1 MTSET
6 FFPLF
11 GAWRDVLWPD
21 FGEHDGCVFCRKM
34 DAAGEAVYRDWM
46 AQTGGDRRRV
56 EAVRFQEVVLRVVAA
71 LRADWELRADQPEWE
86 NPDLG
91 RFLRAMQAW
100 TEDMGER
107 VPASASWRTFAEM
120 FYAAR
125 IYE

>member
-1 MTSET
+1 MQQERRFIGT
-6 FFPLF
+6 
-11 GAWRDVLWPD
+11 GWRRQA
-21 FGEHDGCVFCRKM
+21 E
-34 DAAGEAVYRDWM
+34 
-46 AQTGGDRRRV
+46 TGG
-56 EAVRFQEVVLRVVAA
+56 ELRQLDSKKSFLEFVAA